1 MLIRKKRLIVN
12 DPDAKLSFRIYLPT
26 KFIPLIYY
34 SENSFVLS
42 DDFISFKR
50 WLIYLPP
57 VAITLRY
64 RLVLPVAIKYRYTG
78 LY

>member
-12 DPDAKLSFRIYLPT
+12 DPDVRLRFRIYLPT
-26 KFIPLIYY
+26 RINSLIYY
-34 SENSFVLS
+34 SENSFVLI

-57 VAITLRY
+57 VMVTLRY
-64 RLVLPVAIKYRYTG
+64 RLILPVAIKYRYTG